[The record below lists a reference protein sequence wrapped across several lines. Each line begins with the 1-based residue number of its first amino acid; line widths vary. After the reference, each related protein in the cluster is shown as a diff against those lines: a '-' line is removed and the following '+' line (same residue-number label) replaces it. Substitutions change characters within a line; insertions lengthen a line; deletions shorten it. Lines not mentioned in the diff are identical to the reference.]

1 MPDNL
6 TLIAALIVP
15 FLLFAVLRVNAAMVF
30 LSVCLGVV
38 LVEHVAP
45 DISLVLGSFKS
56 GQNVVGGIATEL
68 ALLLAPVLTTAILAS
83 FSVHGRAKWWLNLI
97 PAAATSMLLVLLV
110 VPLLSRGI
118 AFGLMT
124 DPAWRILSNSEAI
137 VVGVGAAVSL
147 LFLWK
152 QRASLRHHDK
162 KRHH

>member
-6 TLIAALIVP
+6 TLILALVIP
-15 FLLFAVLRVNAAMVF
+15 LLLFAVLRINAAMVF

-38 LVEHVAP
+38 LVDHVAS
-45 DISLVLGSFKS
+45 DVSLVLGSFSAKD
-56 GQNVVGGIATEL
+56 NKIGGMAIEL
-68 ALLLAPVLTTAILAS
+68 VLLLAPVVTTAVIAA

-110 VPLLSRGI
+110 VPLLSRAV
-118 AFGLMT
+118 AFDLMT
-124 DPAWRILSNSEAI
+124 DPAWRILSNAEAI
-137 VVGVGAAVSL
+137 IVGVGAAVSL

-152 QRASLRHHDK
+152 QRGSLRQHD

>member
-6 TLIAALIVP
+6 TLIAALVIP
-15 FLLFAVLRVNAAMVF
+15 FLLFAVLRINAAMMF

-38 LVEHVAP
+38 LVEHVAS
-45 DISLVLGSFKS
+45 DISMVLGSFKS
-56 GQNVVGGIATEL
+56 GQNEIGGMATEL
-68 ALLLAPVLTTAILAS
+68 ILLLAPVITTAVLAA
-83 FSVHGRAKWWLNLI
+83 FSVHGRAKWWLNLV

-110 VPLLSRGI
+110 VPLLSRGV

-124 DPAWRILSNSEAI
+124 DPAWRVLSNSEAI
-137 VVGVGAAVSL
+137 VVGVGAVVSL

-162 KRHH
+162 RHH